1 CARSAN
7 SVLVSIRFLG
17 CHGIVP
23 RPYTGA
29 PRVNH
34 VLNLSVNYVLNLHR
48 LWQHFTGPGG
58 VENGIAQI
66 APTEISSL
74 IGVWYDVD
82 THTGIPF
89 FMGSSGSAAV
99 PAGYDE
105 LYPGTMDGFKWYDN
119 SGEFRVEVNPDRSVP
134 EGGSFTA
141 FYPAAGALMGGS
153 VVRKLRKP

>member
-1 CARSAN
+1 VGLTTITRVATGP
-7 SVLVSIRFLG
+7 VSFTSFNDGLG
-17 CHGIVP
+17 TPDGHNG
-23 RPYTGA
+23 G
-29 PRVNH
+29 
-34 VLNLSVNYVLNLHR
+34 

-153 VVRKLRKP
+153 VVRKLRNP